1 MGFVV
6 SHDFKN
12 KKMCFWTNTL
22 TDHSHVCEL
31 RSKLSRFERQEMY
44 NATAYCIIQQLLNAT
59 KNSWPEF
66 YLKNNPYYFSCKMG
80 ILTFQLLPIYQ
91 VNTTIRLSAL
101 NLGYLTPYLKK
112 TKKSAIFT
120 SAIKLFGSRSWVCGF
135 ILLPV

>member
-1 MGFVV
+1 MCEHSKKGFGDPLAFQDKGGMKVNSLSFIKIYILKSITQKYFYLKMGFVV

-31 RSKLSRFERQEMY
+31 RSKQSRFERQEMY

-80 ILTFQLLPIYQ
+80 ILTFQLLPIY
-91 VNTTIRLSAL
+91 
-101 NLGYLTPYLKK
+101 
-112 TKKSAIFT
+112 
-120 SAIKLFGSRSWVCGF
+120 
-135 ILLPV
+135 